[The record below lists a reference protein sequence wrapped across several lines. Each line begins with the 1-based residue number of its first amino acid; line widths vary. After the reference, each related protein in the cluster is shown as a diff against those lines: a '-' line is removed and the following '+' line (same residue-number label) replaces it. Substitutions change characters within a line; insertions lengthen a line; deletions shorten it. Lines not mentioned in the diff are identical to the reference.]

1 MVSIATMIAV
11 CVTLFV
17 TMIFPLILYIV
28 YGVKNKGKGVWVA
41 WILGAA
47 GFFVMQYSLRTPILV
62 LMQGIPGFME
72 FVEKYYVVYCFVLA
86 FTAGLFEM
94 VGRLFVAKIIGTRLT
109 FKRGFAAG
117 MGHGSIES
125 ILLIGMTYV
134 NNLIYILLINS
145 GGYDALVEQ
154 VVAAGQDANSM
165 YQVRDALISTFPG
178 VFYLAGYERVLTL
191 VFHIALSLIV
201 CYFVANNK
209 TYKGIGICV
218 LAHTAMD
225 FIVGLLNGLST
236 EYMGNL
242 VSETV
247 GYVLIYLFMTLVA
260 VGAGYVIYRIRN
272 VWKEE
277 ANACV

>member
-1 MVSIATMIAV
+1 MVSIATIIAV

-17 TMIFPLILYIV
+17 SMVLPLILYIV
-28 YGVKNKGKGVWVA
+28 YGVKNKGQGVWTA
-41 WILGAA
+41 WLMGAA
-47 GFFVMQYSLRTPILV
+47 GFFLMQYSLRTPVLV
-62 LMQGIPGFME
+62 LMTGIPGFVE
-72 FVEKYYVVYCFVLA
+72 FIERYYVAYCFVLA

-94 VGRLFVAKIIGTRLT
+94 VGRLFVAKLIGERLT
-109 FKRGFAAG
+109 FKKGFAAG

-125 ILLIGMTYV
+125 ILIIGMTYV
-134 NNLIYILLINS
+134 NNLIYAITINN

-154 VVAAGQDANSM
+154 AVAAGQDSSSM
-165 YQVRDALISTFPG
+165 YEVRDALISTFPG
-178 VFYLAGYERVLTL
+178 VFYMAGYERVLTL
-191 VFHIALSLIV
+191 ILHIALSLIV
-201 CYFVANNK
+201 CYFVWKNK
-209 TYKGIGICV
+209 TKWGLGICLV
-218 LAHTAMD
+218 IHTAVD

-260 VGAGYVIYRIRN
+260 VGAGYVIYKISK

-277 ANACV
+277 MVS